1 MTTVQIK
8 SDTGN
13 DTIDIIKTAI
23 DAELKRLELGLQ
35 RTERQI
41 AKFEDEYKISS
52 EIFLSKFAAEDMK
65 KGDPEYIAWA
75 GELKIKER
83 MLADI
88 NRLKEIQYVA
98 K

>member
-8 SDTGN
+8 SDSDN
-13 DTIDIIKTAI
+13 DTMDIIKTAI
-23 DAELKRLELGLQ
+23 NAEVKRLELGLQ
-35 RTERQI
+35 KTERQI
-41 AKFEDEYKISS
+41 AKFEEEYKISS
-52 EIFLSKFAAEDMK
+52 EIFLLKFTAEDMK
-65 KGDPEYIAWA
+65 KGDSEYIVWA

-83 MLADI
+83 ILKDI

>member
-1 MTTVQIK
+1 MTTIQIK
-8 SDTGN
+8 SDSDN
-13 DTIDIIKTAI
+13 DTMDIIKTAI

-35 RTERQI
+35 KTERQI
-41 AKFEDEYKISS
+41 AKFEADYKIPS
-52 EIFLSKFAAEDMK
+52 EIFLAKFTAEDMK

-75 GELKIKER
+75 GELKIRER
-83 MLADI
+83 ILADI

>member
-8 SDTGN
+8 SDSGN

-52 EIFLSKFAAEDMK
+52 EIFLLKFTAENMK
-65 KGDPEYIAWA
+65 NGDPEYIAWA

-83 MLADI
+83 ILADI

>member
-13 DTIDIIKTAI
+13 DTMDIIKTAI
-23 DAELKRLELGLQ
+23 GAELKRLELGLQ

-52 EIFLSKFAAEDMK
+52 EIFLSKFTAEDMK
-65 KGDPEYIAWA
+65 NGDPEYISWA

-83 MLADI
+83 ILADI
-88 NRLKEIQYVA
+88 NGLKEIQYVA

>member
-8 SDTGN
+8 SDR
-13 DTIDIIKTAI
+13 DSDIVDIIKTAI

-41 AKFEDEYKISS
+41 AKFENEYRISS
-52 EIFLSKFAAEDMK
+52 EVFLSRYTAEDMK
-65 KGDPEYIAWA
+65 NGDPEYIAWA
-75 GELKIKER
+75 GELKIKEKI
-83 MLADI
+83 LSDI
-88 NRLKEIQYVA
+88 KRLKEIQYVA

>member
-8 SDTGN
+8 SDSDS
-13 DTIDIIKTAI
+13 DTMDIIKTAI

-35 RTERQI
+35 KTERQI

-52 EIFLSKFAAEDMK
+52 ETFLRQFTAEDMK
-65 KGDPEYIAWA
+65 NGDPEYIAWA
-75 GELKIKER
+75 GELKIRER
-83 MLADI
+83 ILKDI
-88 NRLKEIQYVA
+88 NRLKEIQYVT

>member
-13 DTIDIIKTAI
+13 DTMDIIKTAI
-23 DAELKRLELGLQ
+23 GAELKRLELGLQ

-41 AKFEDEYKISS
+41 EKFEDEYKISS
-52 EIFLSKFAAEDMK
+52 EIFLSKFTAEDMK
-65 KGDPEYIAWA
+65 NGDPEYIAWA

-83 MLADI
+83 ILADI
-88 NRLKEIQYVA
+88 NGLKEIQYVA

>member
-8 SDTGN
+8 SDSDS
-13 DTIDIIKTAI
+13 DTMDIIKTAI
-23 DAELKRLELGLQ
+23 NAELKRFELGLQ
-35 RTERQI
+35 KTERQI

-52 EIFLSKFAAEDMK
+52 ETFLKQFTAEDMK
-65 KGDPEYIAWA
+65 NGDPEYIVWA
-75 GELKIKER
+75 GELKIRER
-83 MLADI
+83 ILKDI

>member
-1 MTTVQIK
+1 MTTIQIK
-8 SDTGN
+8 SDSDN
-13 DTIDIIKTAI
+13 DIMDIIKTAI

-35 RTERQI
+35 KTERQI
-41 AKFEDEYKISS
+41 AKFEADYKISS
-52 EIFLSKFAAEDMK
+52 ETFLSKFTAEDMK
-65 KGDPEYIAWA
+65 NGDPEYIAWA

-83 MLADI
+83 ILADI

>member
-8 SDTGN
+8 SDSGN

-41 AKFEDEYKISS
+41 AKFEDEYNIPS
-52 EIFLSKFAAEDMK
+52 ETFLSQFAAEDMK
-65 KGDPEYIAWA
+65 NGDPEYIAWA
-75 GELKIKER
+75 GELKIREKI
-83 MLADI
+83 LADI
-88 NRLKEIQYVA
+88 NRLKEIQYVT